1 VSKEVRG
8 GKFGR
13 RSWQQIVTTP
23 PYVEKSCRSY
33 PFLPP
38 FHFPDHLEIRPR
50 DPKALLFLSA
60 ASGRPHP
67 GSAPCVCTLGLH
79 PFSVAGAVPPKTLL
93 VLSEGPAATLQSA
106 ASLPTG
112 GSRGE
117 SDAGRTA
124 PEKEAPDAAGIAV
137 AVPGAAV
144 APEIQARVNHLRYR
158 LHRGTYRTIFEIS
171 SFLCCNYLRCGVL
184 TS

>member
-1 VSKEVRG
+1 M
-8 GKFGR
+8 
-13 RSWQQIVTTP
+13 
-23 PYVEKSCRSY
+23 
-33 PFLPP
+33 
-38 FHFPDHLEIRPR
+38 
-50 DPKALLFLSA
+50 
-60 ASGRPHP
+60 
-67 GSAPCVCTLGLH
+67 
-79 PFSVAGAVPPKTLL
+79 PPKTLL

-112 GSRGE
+112 GSRGD

-144 APEIQARVNHLRYR
+144 APEIQARVNYLRYR

-171 SFLCCNYLRCGVL
+171 SLVSAYELIIWHTTPGWIDKILIQVPTTALFFVA
-184 TS
+184 TT

>member
-1 VSKEVRG
+1 VRG
-8 GKFGR
+8 EKFGW

-33 PFLPP
+33 PFPPP

-50 DPKALLFLSA
+50 DLKALLFLSA

-67 GSAPCVCTLGLH
+67 GSAPYVCTLVLH
-79 PFSVAGAVPPKTLL
+79 PFSVAGAVPPRTLL

-112 GSRGE
+112 RSRGE
-117 SDAGRTA
+117 SNAGRTA
-124 PEKEAPDAAGIAV
+124 PEKEAPDAAGIAG

-144 APEIQARVNHLRYR
+144 APEIQASVNYLRYR
-158 LHRGTYRTIFEIS
+158 LHQGRYRTIFEIS
-171 SFLCCNYLRCGVL
+171 SMV
-184 TS
+184 SA